1 MPIHISSANVRF
13 NSHTLNNKKQII
25 HKLLHF
31 PRIPSKPLL
40 LDMLTLFKYMYKIT
54 CYLPTVFC
62 STIIQTIFALTL
74 EGFNQQIP
82 EINIPKKANNKKFHT
97 PELCVAM
104 CESNVSVEQIT
115 WTFGMNTLNC
125 VWREIWSSTG
135 SVYACN
141 WAPIWY
147 HNYDHW
153 ISIFINY
160 TYPLAT
166 TGRSVFILHFVL
178 LLEWKTCKRNWS
190 KQHI

>member
-1 MPIHISSANVRF
+1 MLFANGFLFDHNSDNIHTNSRGVKPAN
-13 NSHTLNNKKQII
+13 
-25 HKLLHF
+25 
-31 PRIPSKPLL
+31 PR
-40 LDMLTLFKYMYKIT
+40 
-54 CYLPTVFC
+54 
-62 STIIQTIFALTL
+62 
-74 EGFNQQIP
+74 NQHS
-82 EINIPKKANNKKFHT
+82 PKKANNKKFHT

-135 SVYACN
+135 CVYACN
-141 WAPIWY
+141 WEPIWY

-178 LLEWKTCKRNWS
+178 LFEWKTCKRNWS